1 MANNKVLPD
10 FYKCWT
16 ETVIEPQTFQIS
28 VCTSVGKGG
37 AESATLCQGSQATL
51 VSTVVKK
58 MPQPYPGYSNG
69 VELNKMYR

>member
-16 ETVIEPQTFQIS
+16 ETVIEPQTFQIK

-37 AESATLCQGSQATL
+37 AESATLCQESQATL
-51 VSTVVKK
+51 IIISPVSTDGLTVLAT
-58 MPQPYPGYSNG
+58 G
-69 VELNKMYR
+69 